1 MTCNVAG
8 ADKTVRFIVGGAALL
23 SGFLAPLETTWK
35 VVLFA
40 VAGVAFVTATVGF
53 CPLNKL
59 LGVDTCKKA
68 GSS

>member
-1 MTCNVAG
+1 MECNVGGTDKTIRYLIGAG
-8 ADKTVRFIVGGAALL
+8 ALATGL
-23 SGFLAPLETTWK
+23 LAPLETGWK
-35 VVLFA
+35 AALLL
-40 VAGVAFVTATVGF
+40 VAGIAFLTATVGF